1 MGPDR
6 RSFLLNSPLGLLAL
20 SEWHGLA
27 DAQASSSGN
36 VAPGVADFW
45 VQKMGV
51 SPRQV
56 LGGAAVS
63 NRPRPSSASEQR
75 PDSQSATELMSSET
89 TGPAVG
95 MPDTPTRADYGGYGR
110 EPFFLYLDEDEHALI
125 PAQDLKKEKM
135 HLSGDMSVDVG
146 MERLR
151 FNAADRV
158 LFEKF
163 SSGGIYLDVQQ
174 QHPQQNKQAEA
185 ALANALA
192 SSVLG
197 AIFPPTSD
205 SKSKSGNKSGSQS
218 KSKSASPAP
227 MPTPEATLP
236 TVALQQTAPA
246 QSIALPNGVGK
257 MAFSCFMKDRRKS
270 AFGLFVSAFLQ
281 MGAGSNKAAYLPML
295 SLPVVAAPALTAI
308 RTLVGNMQIEGFD
321 HAWILQCG
329 PTDVA
334 CTADG
339 CSNFPGALRIR
350 PGSYIAVPKEQAS
363 LLKGKLDNLK
373 VVDGFVVPRNTGS
386 LDIYDAARDAL
397 PGVTYLSLNLRTK
410 ATKLNG
416 CLVPA

>member
-1 MGPDR
+1 MSPNR
-6 RSFLLNSPLGLLAL
+6 RNFLFNSPLGLFAL
-20 SEWHGLA
+20 SQFGPLEGQQPA
-27 DAQASSSGN
+27 GN

-45 VQKMGV
+45 VQRMGV

-56 LGGAAVS
+56 LGGSAVS
-63 NRPRPSSASEQR
+63 SRPRPSSQ
-75 PDSQSATELMSSET
+75 PDRGTESKTGTELMSSQT
-89 TGPAVG
+89 TGQAIG
-95 MPDTPTRADYGGYGR
+95 LPDAAARADYGGYGR

-125 PAQDLKKEKM
+125 PAQDLKKEKL
-135 HLSGDMSVDVG
+135 HPSGDMSVDVL

-151 FNAADRV
+151 FNAADR
-158 LFEKF
+158 LQFEKF

-174 QHPQQNKQAEA
+174 QHPQQKQQTD
-185 ALANALA
+185 ALLPNALA

-197 AIFPPTSD
+197 AIFPPAAD
-205 SKSKSGNKSGSQS
+205 PKSKSGTQS
-218 KSKSASPAP
+218 KSKSSSASPVP
-227 MPTPEATLP
+227 SSETILP
-236 TVALQQTAPA
+236 TVALQQTSQA

-270 AFGLFVSAFLQ
+270 AFGLFVSAFMQ
-281 MGAGSNKAAYLPML
+281 MGAGTNKAAFLPML

-308 RTLVGNMQIEGFD
+308 RTLVGNMQVEGFD

-329 PTDVA
+329 PTDVT

-339 CSNFPGALRIR
+339 CSNFPDAVRIR
-350 PGSYIAVPKEQAS
+350 PGNYIAVPKEQAG

-373 VVDGFVVPRNTGS
+373 VVDGFVVPRGAGS
-386 LDIYDAARDAL
+386 LETYDAARDTL
-397 PGVTYLSLNLRTK
+397 PGVTYLSLNLKTK